1 MKVLVVGSGG
11 REHAIAWKIK
21 QSPQLDEL
29 YCAPGNA
36 GIAELAN
43 RVSIPAEDIQ
53 SLLEFTISKQ
63 IDLTV
68 VGPEAPLV
76 AGIAD
81 RFQESGRLVAGPSQA
96 AALLEGSKAFAKD
109 FMKRQAIPT
118 ANYQIFDHADT
129 AEAALKGSQF
139 QFPVVVK
146 ADGLAAGKGVFVCP
160 DLAESLRALNLIMRE
175 RKFGAAGERLV
186 IEEFLEGEEASF
198 MVFSDGVNVLPMV
211 PSQDHKAIYEGDRG
225 PNTGGM
231 GAYSVD
237 AILSGE
243 LRQRI
248 LDEIIYPTIRGMAEE
263 GNPYRGVLYAGLMIT
278 PAGPKVLEFNVRFG
292 DPEAQVVLPRLE
304 TDLLTILHAAAAD
317 NLQHTALSWKSN
329 AVVCVVIA
337 SGGYPGSYEKGKEIS
352 GLDMASEEENTIVFH
367 SGTALKDG
375 KVVTHGGRVLGVTS
389 LAPTLETAIIRA
401 YEGVNK
407 IHFERMYY
415 RRDIASKGLK
425 KLERN

>member
-43 RVSIPAEDIQ
+43 PVSIPAEDIQ

-81 RFQESGRLVAGPSQA
+81 RFQESGRLVTGPSHA

-109 FMKRQAIPT
+109 FMKRHAIPT

-292 DPEAQVVLPRLE
+292 DPEAQVVLPRME

-367 SGTALKDG
+367 SGTALKDD

>member
-43 RVSIPAEDIQ
+43 NVSISAEDIQ
-53 SLLEFTISKQ
+53 SLLEFTISKH

-81 RFQESGRLVAGPSQA
+81 RFQEAGRLVAGPSRT

-109 FMKRQAIPT
+109 FMKRHAIPT
-118 ANYQIFDHADT
+118 ANYQIFDQPDT
-129 AEAALKGSQF
+129 AEAALEGSQF
-139 QFPVVVK
+139 QFPVVLK

-160 DLAESLRALNLIMRE
+160 DLAESFRALNLIMRE

-231 GAYSVD
+231 GAFSVD
-237 AILSGE
+237 AILSEE

-263 GNPYRGVLYAGLMIT
+263 GNPYGGVLYAGLMIT

-292 DPEAQVVLPRLE
+292 DPEAQVVLPRME
-304 TDLLTILHAAAAD
+304 TDLLTILHAVAVD

-367 SGTALKDG
+367 AGTALKDG
-375 KVVTHGGRVLGVTS
+375 KIVTHGGRVLGVTS
-389 LAPTLETAIIRA
+389 LAPTLEAAIIRA

-425 KLERN
+425 K